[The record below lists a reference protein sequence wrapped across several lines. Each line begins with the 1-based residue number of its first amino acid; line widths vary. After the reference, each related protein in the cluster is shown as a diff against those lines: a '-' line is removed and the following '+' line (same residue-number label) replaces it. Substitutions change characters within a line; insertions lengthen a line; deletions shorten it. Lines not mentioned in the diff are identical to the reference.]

1 MHTILAKFSIIQYY
15 KKYENQQWFKDLLSL
30 SEDELYRIQRK
41 INEKY
46 EFAKDAWYIPLSG
59 DKRCPIMIAKDIDI
73 PHSLDKMAN
82 SHHLFKNLERQ
93 YKSFI
98 HAWDNN
104 QITSEEISNAIE
116 IIIESRKTRS

>member
-1 MHTILAKFSIIQYY
+1 LAKFSSIQYY
-15 KKYENQQWFKDLLSL
+15 KKHENQQWFKDLLHL
-30 SEDELYRIQRK
+30 SDDELVRIQKR

-73 PHSLDKMAN
+73 PQSLENMA
-82 SHHLFKNLERQ
+82 SFHQFFKDLERQ

-98 HAWDNN
+98 QAWDNN
-104 QITSEEISNAIE
+104 EITPREISNAID
-116 IIIESRKTRS
+116 IIIESRKTK